1 MVGSYT
7 DTLLNT
13 KVVPTDSACRK
24 CRLLQKCK
32 DKAKQSFRR
41 DNVFFFSL
49 RFYVI
54 ETGAKRLIQASG
66 EMTDTS
72 ISVKSP
78 VLEAS
83 TTKLQFEFDK

>member
-1 MVGSYT
+1 M
-7 DTLLNT
+7 
-13 KVVPTDSACRK
+13 
-24 CRLLQKCK
+24 LQKCK

-41 DNVFFFSL
+41 DNVFFFFFFSL

-54 ETGAKRLIQASG
+54 EAGAKRLIQASG

-72 ISVKSP
+72 VSEKSP